1 LEWRKSYIDLVA
13 MKEFLMQ
20 LLPTK
25 FFGNGKCGAT
35 ATTTTTKLLHFLLCR
50 VHSFELALFQNL
62 AKLATCR
69 ATIKLSSTCS
79 VDFFLFALQRKMKGT
94 RESPFL

>member
-25 FFGNGKCGAT
+25 NFGNGKCGAT
-35 ATTTTTKLLHFLLCR
+35 ATTTTTKLLHFLW
-50 VHSFELALFQNL
+50 
-62 AKLATCR
+62 
-69 ATIKLSSTCS
+69 
-79 VDFFLFALQRKMKGT
+79 
-94 RESPFL
+94 SPQF